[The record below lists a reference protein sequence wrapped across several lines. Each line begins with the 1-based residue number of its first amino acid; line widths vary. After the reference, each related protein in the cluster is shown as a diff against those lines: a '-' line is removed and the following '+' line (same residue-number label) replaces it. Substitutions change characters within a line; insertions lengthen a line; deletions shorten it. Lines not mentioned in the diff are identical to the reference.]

1 MKVHSIL
8 AATDFSPR
16 AVHAVERAALLAQE
30 HKAGLHLLHV
40 LPPIS
45 WTMIEKVLVEHPLIT
60 EKHLYEAAQ
69 TRLDDTADDCRK
81 RYAIPVQGFV
91 EIGTP
96 HTCITG
102 HVRTHGI
109 DLTVLGPHAGNIARD
124 LFIGSTALRLL
135 HRGTQPAL
143 VVKRSPDAPYRTV
156 LVATDFSPI
165 SPSLFASAAAI
176 APAAPVYALHVFDV
190 PQEGK
195 MRYAGVG
202 EDVIAQYRKAE
213 EAEAA
218 RRMEALLS
226 GLSGRPAVP
235 VLRQGHPARVIR
247 EEAETLRADLVILG
261 KRGRSGIEELMLGSV
276 AESMMHRLDR
286 DLLLLGETG

>member
-16 AVHAVERAALLAQE
+16 AAHAVERAALLAQK

-60 EKHLYEAAQ
+60 EKHLYEAA
-69 TRLDDTADDCRK
+69 
-81 RYAIPVQGFV
+81 
-91 EIGTP
+91 
-96 HTCITG
+96 
-102 HVRTHGI
+102 
-109 DLTVLGPHAGNIARD
+109 
-124 LFIGSTALRLL
+124 
-135 HRGTQPAL
+135 
-143 VVKRSPDAPYRTV
+143 
-156 LVATDFSPI
+156 
-165 SPSLFASAAAI
+165 
-176 APAAPVYALHVFDV
+176 
-190 PQEGK
+190 
-195 MRYAGVG
+195 
-202 EDVIAQYRKAE
+202 
-213 EAEAA
+213 

-247 EEAETLRADLVILG
+247 EEAEALRADLVILG